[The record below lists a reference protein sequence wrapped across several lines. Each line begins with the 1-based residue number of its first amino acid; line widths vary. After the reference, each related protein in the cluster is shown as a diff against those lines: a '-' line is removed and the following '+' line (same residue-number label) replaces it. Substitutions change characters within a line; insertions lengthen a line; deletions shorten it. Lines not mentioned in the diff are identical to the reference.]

1 MTYHRAATLWFKRT
15 RPTGGATGTTVRYVL
30 DRMQVRDVPAVVEI
44 ERASFL
50 TPWPA
55 GAYIREL
62 EQNALARYV
71 VVREMPDEF
80 ERSPARPASNS
91 RHWIPE
97 FLRVAPRDDP
107 SIVAYAGM
115 WLMVDEAHVTS
126 VAVRPAYRGRGLG
139 YLLMWAMF
147 DLGEVAGARWLTLE
161 VRPSNTVAR
170 AMYAGLGFRE
180 AGIRPRYYTDN
191 GEDAVIMW
199 SEEIGSE
206 AHAERLRVLKTTLTS
221 RFAWEASW

>member
-1 MTYHRAATLWFKRT
+1 M
-15 RPTGGATGTTVRYVL
+15 RYVL

-55 GAYIREL
+55 GAYVREL

-71 VVREMPDEF
+71 VVREMADRGDPPD
-80 ERSPARPASNS
+80 ARQKGSWVPD
-91 RHWIPE
+91 
-97 FLRVAPRDDP
+97 FLRLGARDDP
-107 SIVAYAGM
+107 SVVAYAGM
-115 WLMVDEAHVTS
+115 WLMIDEAHVTS
-126 VAVRPAYRGRGLG
+126 VAVRPACRGRGLG
-139 YLLMWAMF
+139 HLLMWAMF
-147 DLGEVAGARWLTLE
+147 DLGAAAGARWLTLE
-161 VRPSNTVAR
+161 VRPSNSVAR
-170 AMYAGLGFRE
+170 AMYEGLGFRQ

-206 AHAERLRVLKTTLTS
+206 AHDERLRALEASLTG